1 MVKRIQPRRP
11 FKVTLYF
18 IETRISRRGKSL
30 KKSSVSNLPNAIE
43 FSNNGVSDS
52 LTGAPAPKTF
62 FDNLAR
68 EISQSRRRPQSIA
81 IITIKLLQENKEA
94 KPIKNSKQN
103 STTIEGL
110 QLENSK
116 STNLFFEK
124 QLAIISK
131 TIKINMRGGDFY
143 SRVAEDGFWL
153 CLQGNLAEAT
163 RTAERFEAKIS
174 DKLNQPNRK
183 FQLEITSSEW
193 SANLD
198 SNFWIEE
205 IDQKYFSSHKQKSLL

>member
-11 FKVTLYF
+11 FKVNLYF
-18 IETRISRRGKSL
+18 IETRISRRGESL

-110 QLENSK
+110 KIKDSK
-116 STNLFFEK
+116 SSNLFFEK
-124 QLAIISK
+124 QLALVSK
-131 TIKINMRGGDFY
+131 TIKTNMRGGDFY
-143 SRVAEDGFWL
+143 ARIAEDGFWV

-163 RTAERFEAKIS
+163 RTAERFEVEIL
-174 DKLNQPNRK
+174 DK
-183 FQLEITSSEW
+183 
-193 SANLD
+193 
-198 SNFWIEE
+198 
-205 IDQKYFSSHKQKSLL
+205 